1 MNNTNLLN
9 YFSDTIDNI
18 VLNKNYI
25 YVLLLEEQRYYIG
38 RTGNIFKRLE
48 QHFTKKGAIYTKQ
61 YKPIKILEIINEN
74 TNDDER
80 IKTIE
85 YMNIYGWEKVRG
97 SYWCSINIS
106 KPLFL
111 KKNEKKLIKSTLFT
125 KNKNSCIMNV
135 FDNAS
140 KPWTNEDSQK
150 LVELYNNQNKNIQEL
165 GEIFI
170 RTPGSIAAKL
180 THLKIVSARQYAR
193 GYDEYINSGLYKE
206 VCTFYK
212 TQKKEKV
219 KKTTKKSEEPIIV
232 SNSENLEVKEMKLE
246 IKEMKLEIKELK
258 GLIKNLSSMIE
269 AVYEFE
275 K

>member
-1 MNNTNLLN
+1 MTYNYLLN
-9 YFSDTIDNI
+9 YFNDTIDNI
-18 VLNKNYI
+18 ILNKNYI

-38 RTGNIFKRLE
+38 RTGNILKRLE
-48 QHFTKKGAIYTKQ
+48 QHFTNKGAIYTKKF
-61 YKPIKILEIINEN
+61 KPIKVLEIKNEN
-74 TNDDER
+74 TNNDER

-85 YMNIYGWEKVRG
+85 YMNLYGWEKVRG

-111 KKNEKKLIKSTLFT
+111 KKNELSFINNTN
-125 KNKNSCIMNV
+125 NKINNCYNMNNI
-135 FDNAS
+135 FDNIS

-150 LVELYNNQNKNIQEL
+150 LVELYNNENKNIQEL

-180 THLKIVSARQYAR
+180 THLKIINARQYAR
-193 GYDEYINSGLYKE
+193 GYDEYLNSGIYKE
-206 VCTFYK
+206 VCDFYK
-212 TQKKEKV
+212 LQKKEKG
-219 KKTTKKSEEPIIV
+219 KKQLKSKKEAD
-232 SNSENLEVKEMKLE
+232 NSTNFEKFEVRELKLEVKEMK
-246 IKEMKLEIKELK
+246 IEIKELK
-258 GLIKNLSSMIE
+258 EIIKNLSSMIE